1 MREISTHDIEALAIG
16 AAILSTGGGGNPYIG
31 KLRCL
36 QLLLRGN
43 RIKILDLDEL
53 ADDAIVIS
61 VGAIGAPVISIEKF
75 EQGEEGLRALRAV
88 EECCGRKA
96 DALIAAEIGGAN
108 SMEPMI
114 TAAQAGLPVV
124 DGDGMGRAF
133 PEMQMVTFSIYGHS
147 SVPAAMADEKGNVLL
162 VRHALGDSW
171 FERIARAAVVAMGG
185 SAGSAMAPMEGRFVK
200 RTAVPRTVSQAIDL
214 GNIVLDA
221 KMRHE
226 NPIDIIC
233 DREGGTRLMDAKIID
248 VKRLLLGGFSVG
260 EIDLRGL
267 GDYAGQKA
275 TVRIQNEFLAFAR
288 DGTTEVTVPD
298 LVLVLDLDTGDAIT
312 TELLRYGQRVA
323 IVGLPCHPL
332 LRSPEALRVV
342 GPEAFGLTGV
352 EYHPLVHRASGLN
365 RVLRRGSL
373 GPDTP

>member
-1 MREISTHDIEALAIG
+1 MREISADDIEALAIG

-36 QLLLRGN
+36 QLLLRGCK
-43 RIKILDLDEL
+43 IKMLDLGEL
-53 ADDAIVIS
+53 ADDAIVIA
-61 VGAIGAPVISIEKF
+61 VAGIGAPVISIEKF

-88 EECCGRKA
+88 EECCGRQA

-108 SMEPMI
+108 CMEPMI
-114 TAAQAGLPVV
+114 TAAQAGLPVI

-162 VRHALGDSW
+162 MRHAVEDFW
-171 FERIARAAVVAMGG
+171 FERIARATVVAMGG

-200 RTAVPRTVSQAIDL
+200 RAAVPRTVSQAIDL

-221 KMRHE
+221 KVRHE
-226 NPIDIIC
+226 SPIDIIC
-233 DREGGTRLMDAKIID
+233 EREGGTRLMDAKIVD
-248 VKRLLLGGFSVG
+248 VKRLLIGGFSVG

-267 GDYAGQKA
+267 AQYAGQRG
-275 TVRIQNEFLAFAR
+275 TIRIQNEFLVFSR
-288 DGTTEVTVPD
+288 DGAIEIAVPD
-298 LVLVLDLDTGDAIT
+298 LIVVLELDTGDAIT
-312 TELLRYGQRVA
+312 TEMLRFGQRIA

-342 GPEAFGLTGV
+342 GPAAFGLTGI
-352 EYHPLVHRASGLN
+352 EYRPLD
-365 RVLRRGSL
+365 RVARSRSRPLPDTMEV
-373 GPDTP
+373 PDTP